1 MTGLTGKGAMTVRF
15 EVEVEKNEAG
25 DFVARAVEYDVSA
38 TGRTETEALTNI
50 LDALTRHFKKK
61 AR

>member
-1 MTGLTGKGAMTVRF
+1 VRF

-38 TGRTETEALTNI
+38 KGRTETEALTNI
-50 LDALTRHFKKK
+50 LDALTLHFKKQS
-61 AR
+61 R